1 MPCTNLKLDA
11 RTDRRFIRSTYR
23 SNRFVLADVSAPHAH
38 EHAPGERR
46 RPPVNLALVIDRSG
60 SMAGEKLRLAKLA
73 VEQSIVRLRPDDR
86 FAVVVYD
93 DVIDVIQPSVPAT
106 AGNRQ
111 TAVAAL
117 VRVNPRG
124 TTNLGEGWLRGCE
137 QVAANLLEHGI
148 NRCLLL
154 TDGLAN
160 VGMTDRDE
168 LATHAA
174 ALRARGVSTTTFGV
188 GTDFDEV
195 LLQAM
200 ATAGGG
206 NFYYISEAAQITD
219 LITSEVGEALDV
231 VARDVTLEIDAP
243 EGVMIE
249 SLSPF
254 PTSSVAGRTVVSL
267 GSLVAEQVVQV
278 VLRLNF
284 PFGEMGRETGAVMSL
299 SAAGDRDGVASGAS
313 MSLTWEYADG
323 KINDL
328 QPRDVD
334 VDRAVA
340 RVFAARA
347 RQEATGLNRVGQF
360 PVARAALLAV
370 AKRIRGYAGADAEMR
385 NVVAEL
391 ERDATEVAAPMAA
404 ASLKTMHFRAYASA
418 KMRSFD
424 GKAVRLSDRDDS

>member
-1 MPCTNLKLDA
+1 MPCTTLKLGA

-23 SNRFVLADVSAPHAH
+23 SNRFVLAEITAPHAH
-38 EHAPGERR
+38 QRDAGERQ

-60 SMAGEKLRLAKLA
+60 SMSGEKLRLAKLA
-73 VEQSIVRLRPDDR
+73 VEQSIMRLQSDDR

-93 DVIDVIQPSVPAT
+93 DVIDVIQPSVTAS

-111 TAVAAL
+111 AAVAAL
-117 VRVNPRG
+117 ARVDARG

-137 QVAANLLEHGI
+137 QVAAQLMSAGI

-206 NFYYISEAAQITD
+206 NFYYIAEAAQITD

-231 VARDVTLEIDAP
+231 VAREVALEIDTP
-243 EGVMIE
+243 EGVVVE
-249 SLSPF
+249 PLSPF
-254 PTSSVAGRTVVSL
+254 PVTTAAGRTVVSL

-284 PFGEMGRETGAVMSL
+284 PFGEIGRETGAVISL

-313 MSLTWEYADG
+313 VGLAWEYGDG
-323 KINDL
+323 KLNDL

-360 PVARAALLAV
+360 PAARAALLAV
-370 AKRIRGYAGADAEMR
+370 AKRIRGYAGADSEMR
-385 NVVAEL
+385 TVVAEL
-391 ERDATEVAAPMAA
+391 ERDATEVAAPMEAQ
-404 ASLKTMHFRAYASA
+404 SLKSMHFRAYASA
-418 KMRSFD
+418 KMRTMD
-424 GKAVRLSDRDDS
+424 GRARRFSDPDEA